1 MFIPDSAQ
9 TYASHK
15 LFILYFPQCWIIA
28 VFHRRMKLPNKII
41 HNKLL
46 SGEKITSLYSF
57 GGTCILKG
65 CLKRK
70 HLTQRGQN
78 LGGKFQPSGR
88 QLGRYM
94 GGRNNILL
102 SLETPHGDYLLTT
115 FLKMIVIYKI
125 SFSLS
130 SAHFWHLNPMLD
142 CKILRESKDKS
153 VYKNKQSICIDM
165 T

>member
-28 VFHRRMKLPNKII
+28 VFHRRMKVPNKII

-115 FLKMIVIYKI
+115 FFKMIFCHGYIKI
-125 SFSLS
+125 ILMNCLRYIQRLQNFFFSLFS
-130 SAHFWHLNPMLD
+130 LLLTPKPYARL
-142 CKILRESKDKS
+142 
-153 VYKNKQSICIDM
+153 
-165 T
+165 